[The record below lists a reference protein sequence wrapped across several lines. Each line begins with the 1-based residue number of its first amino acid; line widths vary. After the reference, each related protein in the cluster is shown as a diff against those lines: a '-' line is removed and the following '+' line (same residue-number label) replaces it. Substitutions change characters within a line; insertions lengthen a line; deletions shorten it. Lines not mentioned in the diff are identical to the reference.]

1 MTEEALFRQ
10 PATPAG
16 VELRDASGGQTAEK
30 SPMVALAGSGAD
42 TLGSYHSPP
51 GSYEQPVHLMVSS
64 GSDETRQ
71 SFATPERECVINRE
85 ITLSEQKKKAIDMRL
100 QSQVPNAHWEGFV
113 SAADM
118 AKYAKERVDDY
129 SFLINEAYC
138 VSETFCENCYRMR
151 VELELFAEKFTALAN
166 SGNTANAGDS
176 LFMSELESLYR
187 NKEVEFSR
195 LSMEHD
201 VAVNRLSAEEVVFS
215 TEEEKARQSQLM
227 YEHEIKEL
235 KNQNKRLAEEIADL
249 RTQLSI
255 LSERDKQAAEIINW
269 WMHEA
274 RNQQVCDR
282 SPDDR
287 SEQNRHIAEGFSR
300 LENEIKHVLEAVQ
313 SAQRSRVVEQKFAHV
328 LKSFL
333 KEAREG
339 ISSKNWEEGDVN
351 CAITNFEAIFDAVFD
366 DEHNV
371 DVLIGRISEQRK
383 ARELE
388 LTQVLFMRF
397 ALCNSSAKRILS
409 RSCLCVCVCVCVC
422 VPATFNLGTAKSREQ
437 RNVSH
442 PCVSP
447 QI

>member
-1 MTEEALFRQ
+1 
-10 PATPAG
+10 
-16 VELRDASGGQTAEK
+16 
-30 SPMVALAGSGAD
+30 MVAVASSGVD
-42 TLGSYHSPP
+42 TLGSYHSQP
-51 GSYEQPVHLMVSS
+51 GSYEQPVHLIASS

-71 SFATPERECVINRE
+71 SFATPERGCISNRE

-166 SGNTANAGDS
+166 SGNLPNAGDS
-176 LFMSELESLYR
+176 LFVSELESLYR
-187 NKEVEFSR
+187 NKEIEFSR

-201 VAVNRLSAEEVVFS
+201 AAVNRLSAEEVVFS

-235 KNQNKRLAEEIADL
+235 KNQNERFAEELRTAEEEVERGEKRLEKEVKNVELLTQQIADL
-249 RTQLSI
+249 RMQLSI

-397 ALCNSSAKRILS
+397 ALCNSSTKRILS
-409 RSCLCVCVCVCVC
+409 QSCLCVCAS
-422 VPATFNLGTAKSREQ
+422 ATFNSGTAKSREQ
-437 RNVSH
+437 RNVPH